1 VLAFLSS
8 VRPARN
14 RGEWDGKKKTQ
25 HTDGRTDPR
34 FPLLKLLIRQR
45 SSPFLFKNTKNKTK
59 KLRQKQKHS
68 FLFGADAPLPSY

>member
-59 KLRQKQKHS
+59 NLGKNKNI
-68 FLFGADAPLPSY
+68 LFSSAPTPLPSY